1 MICQTR
7 SMWRSGE
14 LEADVRFPCNTTNRS
29 MAHPEMALRV
39 PYQTLLIES
48 GERIGHRSML

>member
-1 MICQTR
+1 
-7 SMWRSGE
+7 MWCPGE
-14 LEADVRFPCNTTNRS
+14 LEADVGFPCNTTNRS